1 MLESVLPIILAFV
14 SLGAFELGSRVR
26 EHIHVVM
33 PYRDPVTILFFILAL
48 SPVISMYFFD
58 FIIIDPSNI
67 WYIAFVVSF
76 LSCYSLAYIRGDLD
90 MVYVNVH
97 TIASERFPAGAL
109 DIKPVVY
116 YWDGSGNMCC
126 QEQSIKEIF
135 KTVFLGIRSPLR
147 LDIGM
152 VKRTTPVFVQKVLY
166 PKVSLEAIDVIEEKI
181 TETTV
186 MRWFIP
192 FRVRSYSYTPAPSC
206 IMNVMQWLTTSQN
219 QKELIADYS
228 RLEAQLLET
237 KLSSQSQFYGRSADL
252 LVEMVNDRTV
262 GAEVY
267 HDVMD
272 RLSPKEGEDD
282 TESQ

>member
-1 MLESVLPIILAFV
+1 MLESVLPIALAFV

-33 PYRDPVTILFFILAL
+33 PYRDPVTIMFFLIAL
-48 SPVISMYFFD
+48 SPVISKYLFD
-58 FIIIDPSNI
+58 FIIVEPADI

-76 LSCYSLAYIRGDLD
+76 LSCYSLAYLRGDLD

-97 TIASERFPAGAL
+97 TIVSERFPSGAL

-116 YWDGSGNMCC
+116 YWDRNGNQCC
-126 QEQSIKEIF
+126 QEQTLKEIF

-147 LDIGM
+147 LDIGI
-152 VKRTTPVFVQKVLY
+152 VKRTTPVFVQKILY

-181 TETTV
+181 TETV
-186 MRWFIP
+186 VRKFFIP

-267 HDVMD
+267 NDVMD

-282 TESQ
+282 TQSK